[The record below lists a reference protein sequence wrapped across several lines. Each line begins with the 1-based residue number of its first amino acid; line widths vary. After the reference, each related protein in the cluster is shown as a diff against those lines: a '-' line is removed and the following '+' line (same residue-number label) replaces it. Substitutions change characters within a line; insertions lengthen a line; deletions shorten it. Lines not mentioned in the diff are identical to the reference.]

1 MGRFDRRK
9 SMKMRRKKAQVAL
22 KARVKRKAETKKAAK
37 AATPAPKKKKAA
49 S

>member
-1 MGRFDRRK
+1 
-9 SMKMRRKKAQVAL
+9 MKMRRKKAQVAL

-37 AATPAPKKKKAA
+37 VATPAPKKKKSA